1 MAGGGVY
8 PLVDIG
14 AGAGL
19 SGARPSRGGSVDP
32 ALGPLAAVPDRRHLR
47 GWAWRRH
54 RIAGERPAAGDG
66 GGAMSGFAWHGGR
79 LAEARAVYGG
89 KEWIDLSTGISPFPW
104 PGAEH
109 LAVDWRHFP

>member
-1 MAGGGVY
+1 MDAGGRGDCGAHLSFILDALAAPAPRVTGEPFSGRMAGGGVY

-54 RIAGERPAAGDG
+54 RIAGERPAADRK
-66 GGAMSGFAWHGGR
+66 STR
-79 LAEARAVYGG
+79 LN
-89 KEWIDLSTGISPFPW
+89 SS
-104 PGAEH
+104 H
-109 LAVDWRHFP
+109 

>member
-1 MAGGGVY
+1 MAGQAGAVAAVAGEFVAMDAGGRGDGGAHRAFILDALAAPAPRGTGEPFSGRMAGGGVY

-47 GWAWRRH
+47 DRK
-54 RIAGERPAAGDG
+54 
-66 GGAMSGFAWHGGR
+66 STR
-79 LAEARAVYGG
+79 LN
-89 KEWIDLSTGISPFPW
+89 SS
-104 PGAEH
+104 H
-109 LAVDWRHFP
+109 